1 MYRGRIHFVYLNRFF
16 VFTAYFLKDPSD
28 IECKEGE
35 EAIFTF
41 QICSN
46 SPSVILLKD
55 GKDITGNDNCKMSSE
70 GIHHELKLMDTKY
83 TDAGE
88 YIVQVGQSFRKVQL
102 NIKGI

>member
-1 MYRGRIHFVYLNRFF
+1 MIHVVYLNSIF
-16 VFTAYFLKDPSD
+16 VFTAYFLKDPTD

-46 SPSVILLKD
+46 NPSVILFKD
-55 GKDITGNDNCKMSSE
+55 GKDITGNDNYKISSE
-70 GIHHELKLMDTKY
+70 GTHHELKLMDTKY

-88 YIVQVGQSFRKVQL
+88 YIVQVGQSYRKFLL